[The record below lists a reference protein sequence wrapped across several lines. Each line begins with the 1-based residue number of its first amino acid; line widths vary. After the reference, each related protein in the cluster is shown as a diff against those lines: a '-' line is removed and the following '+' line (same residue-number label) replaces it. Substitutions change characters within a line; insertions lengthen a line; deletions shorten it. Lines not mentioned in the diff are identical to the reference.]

1 MSAEKFASGIAL
13 TRANPDLMNNRN
25 EFPFLGFIV
34 ALIWLRFFFASATS
48 GLEVSVISDVEWV
61 ASDNLSV
68 AHFMFDCV
76 YHSLYRVFLKKVLH
90 KREEKMQ
97 EKLKM
102 TQQKDENLYNNNEVF
117 IFA

>member
-1 MSAEKFASGIAL
+1 M
-13 TRANPDLMNNRN
+13 
-25 EFPFLGFIV
+25 
-34 ALIWLRFFFASATS
+34 
-48 GLEVSVISDVEWV
+48 SVISDVEWV